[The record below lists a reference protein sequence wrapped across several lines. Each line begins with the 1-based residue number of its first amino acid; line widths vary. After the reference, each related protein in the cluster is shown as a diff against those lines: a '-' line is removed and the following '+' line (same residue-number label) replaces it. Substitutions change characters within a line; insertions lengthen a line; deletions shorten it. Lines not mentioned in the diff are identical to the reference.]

1 MSVTLSNTFIGVPRC
16 PFTQASLKNEG
27 CSFVK
32 SYNTVVYTVI
42 TCIEMGCNLKKTAN
56 FFKSSCVFEKLIKI
70 EN

>member
-1 MSVTLSNTFIGVPRC
+1 MHFHTGKP
-16 PFTQASLKNEG
+16 KNEG

-42 TCIEMGCNLKKTAN
+42 TRIEMGCNLKKTAN
-56 FFKSSCVFEKLIKI
+56 FFMSSCVFEKLIKI